1 MCFNASHTGLWREF
15 INGKS
20 NGTGTLDSP
29 RCGVSGDERNGPGL
43 RDWPPRMEIG
53 EEMKRK
59 VQERWREY
67 GFVKSGAVRKVACPL
82 NLPLFF
88 PV

>member
-1 MCFNASHTGLWREF
+1 MAEVV
-15 INGKS
+15 
-20 NGTGTLDSP
+20 DP
-29 RCGVSGDERNGPGL
+29 DSGDERNGPGL

-67 GFVKSGAVRKVACPL
+67 GFV
-82 NLPLFF
+82 
-88 PV
+88 